1 MNLEMKRILYITGIF
16 AILSLM
22 SFVFAGDFYSSMTKV
37 EYVEANKSLKF
48 TMKLNT
54 NHASGAIKINQNAP
68 NFDSELQKYVNRYFS
83 VIINGVGQSL
93 TFTGSQVN
101 GESVWVYFE
110 ANGISEIKTLKIK
123 NAVLMDAYP
132 NQSNILNISYK
143 GQQKTMSFQ
152 RGRENS
158 EASF

>member
-1 MNLEMKRILYITGIF
+1 MKRIFYITGF
-16 AILSLM
+16 LVLLSLM
-22 SFVFAGDFYSSMTKV
+22 SFALAGDFFSSMTKA
-37 EYVEANKSLKF
+37 EYVEASKSLKF

-54 NHASGAIKINQNAP
+54 THASGAIKVNQNAP
-68 NFDSELQKYVNRYFS
+68 NFDSELQKYVNKYFGVS
-83 VIINGVGQSL
+83 VNGVGQTL

-101 GESVWVYFE
+101 GESVWIYFE
-110 ANGISEIKTLKIK
+110 ANGVSEIKTLKIK

-132 NQSNILNISYK
+132 NQNNILNIAYK

-152 RGRENS
+152 RGRESS

>member
-1 MNLEMKRILYITGIF
+1 MKRILYVTGIF
-16 AILSLM
+16 AVLSLM
-22 SFVFAGDFYSSMTKV
+22 SFVFAGDFFSSMTKA

-54 NHASGAIKINQNAP
+54 THASGAIKINQNAR

-83 VIINGVGQSL
+83 VTVNGVGQPL

-143 GQQKTMSFQ
+143 GQQKTLSFQ

-158 EASF
+158 EANF